1 MRTEHRQQHEE
12 QMATLADIVASDAQ
26 VKAELDTIAAGV
38 TALQG
43 SIKSLSDQV
52 AALSANADPAALQ
65 AAADAAAALATEG
78 QAIVDSL
85 PKPAP

>member
-1 MRTEHRQQHEE
+1 
-12 QMATLADIVASDAQ
+12 MATLADIVASDAQ
-26 VKAELDTIAAGV
+26 VKTELDAITVGV
-38 TALQG
+38 TALQA

-52 AALSANADPAALQ
+52 AALSANADPVALQ